1 MRHMY
6 FTSSPIRVTV
16 MDIIDETRKEWL
28 DMTKEAMLDSKP
40 VSESYT
46 IKAAIVLPPDT
57 NHHGTISGGKLMA
70 YIDDVA
76 TIAATRHARRPVV
89 TASTDSVDF
98 LHPVKKGDAICLSA
112 FVAWTHRTSMEIFV
126 RAITEDLLTGER
138 KVCATSFLTFVALD
152 EQGKPIHVPGVV
164 PQTEEEKLLYDTAWE
179 RKEARKIRREESKKF
194 ARYLGV
200 DYKLGGGSAPA
211 AAERRAESEAV
222 GAPTG
227 WSADPV
233 APAAQ
238 EPIAL
243 TAPAPAKA
251 SASVSGARATA
262 VEAFAPVARK
272 SASDAGVK
280 TSADRAFASMWEDWN

>member
-1 MRHMY
+1 
-6 FTSSPIRVTV
+6 
-16 MDIIDETRKEWL
+16 MDIADETRKEWET
-28 DMTKEAMLDSKP
+28 MMKETTIDSKP

-57 NHHGTISGGKLMA
+57 NHHGTIFGGKLMA

-112 FVAWTHRTSMEIFV
+112 FVTWTHRTSMEIFV

-138 KVCATSFLTFVALD
+138 TVCATSFLTFVALD
-152 EQGKPIHVPGVV
+152 EPGKPIHVPGVV

-200 DYKLGGGSAPA
+200 DYKLGGSPA
-211 AAERRAESEAV
+211 AAPRRAEPSAFA
-222 GAPTG
+222 GPTG
-227 WSADPV
+227 WSAEEAAAAEEA
-233 APAAQ
+233 APRAATTS
-238 EPIAL
+238 AVNAR
-243 TAPAPAKA
+243 TA
-251 SASVSGARATA
+251 V
-262 VEAFAPVARK
+262 VEAFAPETRT
-272 SASDAGVK
+272 SESYASGKRVR
-280 TSADRAFASMWEDWN
+280 TSADRAYASMWEDWS

>member
-1 MRHMY
+1 MNDRNY
-6 FTSSPIRVTV
+6 S
-16 MDIIDETRKEWL
+16 
-28 DMTKEAMLDSKP
+28 EAKP

-57 NHHGTISGGKLMA
+57 NHHGTIFGGKLMA

-112 FVAWTHRTSMEIFV
+112 FVTWTHRTSMEIFV

-152 EQGKPIHVPGVV
+152 EHGKPMHVPGVI
-164 PQTEEEKLLYDTAWE
+164 PQTEEEQLLYDTAWE

-200 DYKLGGGSAPA
+200 DYKLGGTPAGTRGDGDAFAAPTEWSANPIA
-211 AAERRAESEAV
+211 SGTEQRAEQPA
-222 GAPTG
+222 
-227 WSADPV
+227 SA
-233 APAAQ
+233 
-238 EPIAL
+238 
-243 TAPAPAKA
+243 AKA
-251 SASVSGARATA
+251 RAAA
-262 VEAFAPVARK
+262 VEAFAPEARK
-272 SASDAGVK
+272 PAAYDQGAGVK
-280 TSADRAFASMWEDWN
+280 TSADRAYASMWEDWN